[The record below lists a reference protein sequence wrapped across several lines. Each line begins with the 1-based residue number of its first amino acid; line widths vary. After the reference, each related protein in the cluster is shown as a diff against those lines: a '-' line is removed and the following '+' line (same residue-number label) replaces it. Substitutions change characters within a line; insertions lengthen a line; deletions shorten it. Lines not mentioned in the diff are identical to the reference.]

1 MIFQTFTYQI
11 IADYFKLRQIK
22 KGSEGIGKDEVGSSN
37 LPSSSNLIPLKSYNF
52 KGIFF
57 FIRTFFTNMYFSKIG
72 HFRRNPHR
80 NPHGFFFRTEKSCPG
95 GKSRSARALF
105 MHVRAPFWKYWRL
118 SFCFLHLH
126 VRRYEVWLLYQHDQE
141 FLKRSLHRLR
151 WWWQSMQSCAAA
163 CAGAYDV
170 HRTAWKTSACIA
182 PETVGTW
189 RPLYN
194 PV

>member
-80 NPHGFFFRTEKSCPG
+80 NPHGFFFRTEKKLPWRKIPIRQG
-95 GKSRSARALF
+95 VVYARSSAFLKILEALF
-105 MHVRAPFWKYWRL
+105 LL
-118 SFCFLHLH
+118 S
-126 VRRYEVWLLYQHDQE
+126 
-141 FLKRSLHRLR
+141 SL
-151 WWWQSMQSCAAA
+151 A
-163 CAGAYDV
+163 CA
-170 HRTAWKTSACIA
+170 
-182 PETVGTW
+182 
-189 RPLYN
+189 
-194 PV
+194 